1 MSVGKNAVI
10 LHPEKQNTKM
20 SYPVGYFE
28 CKLDSK
34 GRLLVPSDFKE
45 QMGEQVEEG
54 FVLRP
59 AMSEKDHFLELY
71 TRQDWD
77 DMQNELKSKVNR
89 FNAAHLAA
97 LRAINNGARFIKLDA
112 SGRLQIPKD
121 LIAKGFLNKEVVIS
135 SETLKMEIWDKGLY
149 DEAMKAVDNDTILK
163 TLQEL
168 IQ

>member
-1 MSVGKNAVI
+1 MGKNAVL
-10 LHPEKQNTKM
+10 LHREFKDKKM

-59 AMSEKDHFLELY
+59 AMNSKDCFLELY

-89 FNAAHLAA
+89 FNPAHLAA
-97 LRAINNGARFIKLDA
+97 LRAINDGARFIKLDA
-112 SGRLQIPKD
+112 SGRLQIPRD
-121 LIAKGFLNKEVVIS
+121 LVLKGSLNKDVVIS
-135 SETLKMEIWDKGLY
+135 SETLKLEIWDRDLY
-149 DEAMKAVDNDTILK
+149 NKAMNAADNETILK

>member
-1 MSVGKNAVI
+1 
-10 LHPEKQNTKM
+10 M

-34 GRLLVPSDFKE
+34 GRLLVPADFKE

-59 AMSEKDHFLELY
+59 AMNSKDHFLELY

-89 FNAAHLAA
+89 FNPAHLAA
-97 LRAINNGARFIKLDA
+97 LRAINDGARFIKLDA
-112 SGRLQIPKD
+112 SGRLQIPRD
-121 LIAKGFLNKEVVIS
+121 LVLKGSLNKDVVIS
-135 SETLKMEIWDKGLY
+135 SETLKLEIWDRDLY
-149 DEAMKAVDNDTILK
+149 NKAMKAADNETILK

>member
-1 MSVGKNAVI
+1 
-10 LHPEKQNTKM
+10 M

-34 GRLLVPSDFKE
+34 GRLLVPADFKE

-59 AMSEKDHFLELY
+59 AMNSKDHFLELY

-89 FNAAHLAA
+89 FNPAHLAA
-97 LRAINNGARFIKLDA
+97 LRALNDGARFIKLDA
-112 SGRLQIPKD
+112 SGRLQIPRD
-121 LIAKGFLNKEVVIS
+121 LVLKGSLNKDVVIS
-135 SETLKMEIWDKGLY
+135 SETLKLEIWDRDLY
-149 DEAMKAVDNDTILK
+149 NKAMKAADNETILK

>member
-1 MSVGKNAVI
+1 
-10 LHPEKQNTKM
+10 M

-28 CKLDSK
+28 CKLDAK
-34 GRLLVPSDFKE
+34 GRLLVPSDFKD
-45 QMGEQVEEG
+45 QMGDQVSEG

-59 AMSEKDHFLELY
+59 AMNVNDHFLELY

-77 DMQNELKSKVNR
+77 NMQNELKAKVNR
-89 FNAAHLAA
+89 FNPIHLAA
-97 LRAINNGARFIKLDA
+97 LRAINNGARFIKLDS
-112 SGRLQIPKD
+112 SGRLQIPKE
-121 LIAKGFLNKEVVIS
+121 LILKSSLKKEVVIS

-149 DEAMKAVDNDTILK
+149 YETMSAVDNDAILK

>member
-1 MSVGKNAVI
+1 MGKNAVL
-10 LHPEKQNTKM
+10 LHREFKDKKM

-59 AMSEKDHFLELY
+59 AMNSKDCFLELY

-89 FNAAHLAA
+89 FNPAHLAA
-97 LRAINNGARFIKLDA
+97 LRAINDGARFIKLDA
-112 SGRLQIPKD
+112 SGRLQIPRD
-121 LIAKGFLNKEVVIS
+121 LILKGSLNKDVVIS
-135 SETLKMEIWDKGLY
+135 SETLKLEIWDRDLY
-149 DEAMKAVDNDTILK
+149 NKAMKAADNETILK

>member
-1 MSVGKNAVI
+1 MVGKNAVL
-10 LHPEKQNTKM
+10 LHRENKDKKM

-34 GRLLVPSDFKE
+34 GRLLVPADFKE

-59 AMSEKDHFLELY
+59 AMNSKDHFLELY

-89 FNAAHLAA
+89 FNPAHLAA
-97 LRAINNGARFIKLDA
+97 LRALNDGARFIKLDA
-112 SGRLQIPKD
+112 SGRLQIPRD
-121 LIAKGFLNKEVVIS
+121 LVLKGSLNKDVVIS
-135 SETLKMEIWDKGLY
+135 SETLKLEIWDRGLY
-149 DEAMKAVDNDTILK
+149 NKAMNAVDNETILK

>member
-1 MSVGKNAVI
+1 MGKNAVL
-10 LHPEKQNTKM
+10 LHREFKDKKM

-59 AMSEKDHFLELY
+59 AMNSKDCFLELY

-89 FNAAHLAA
+89 FNPAHLAA
-97 LRAINNGARFIKLDA
+97 LRAINDGARFIKLDA
-112 SGRLQIPKD
+112 SGRLQIPRD
-121 LIAKGFLNKEVVIS
+121 LVLKGSLNKDVVIS
-135 SETLKMEIWDKGLY
+135 SETLKLEIWDRDLY
-149 DEAMKAVDNDTILK
+149 NKAMKAADNETILK

>member
-1 MSVGKNAVI
+1 
-10 LHPEKQNTKM
+10 M

-34 GRLLVPSDFKE
+34 GRLLVPADFKE

-59 AMSEKDHFLELY
+59 AMNSKDHFLELY

-89 FNAAHLAA
+89 FNPAHLAA
-97 LRAINNGARFIKLDA
+97 LRALNDGARFIKLDA
-112 SGRLQIPKD
+112 SGRLQIPRD
-121 LIAKGFLNKEVVIS
+121 LVLKGSLNKDVVIS
-135 SETLKMEIWDKGLY
+135 SETLKMEIWDRDLY
-149 DEAMKAVDNDTILK
+149 NEAMKAADNETILK

>member
-1 MSVGKNAVI
+1 MGKNAVL
-10 LHPEKQNTKM
+10 LHREFKDKKM

-59 AMSEKDHFLELY
+59 AMNSKDCFLELY

-89 FNAAHLAA
+89 FNPAHLAA
-97 LRAINNGARFIKLDA
+97 LRAINDGARFIKLDA

-121 LIAKGFLNKEVVIS
+121 LVLKGSLNKDVVIS
-135 SETLKMEIWDKGLY
+135 SETLKLEIWDRDLY
-149 DEAMKAVDNDTILK
+149 NKAMKAADNETILK

>member
-1 MSVGKNAVI
+1 
-10 LHPEKQNTKM
+10 M

-34 GRLLVPSDFKE
+34 GRLLIPSDFKE

-59 AMSEKDHFLELY
+59 AMNSKDHFLELY
-71 TRQDWD
+71 THQDWD
-77 DMQNELKSKVNR
+77 NMQNELKSKVNR
-89 FNAAHLAA
+89 FNPAHLAA
-97 LRAINNGARFIKLDA
+97 LRAINDGARFIKLDA

-121 LIAKGFLNKEVVIS
+121 LIVKGFLNKEVVIS
-135 SETLKMEIWDKGLY
+135 SETLKMEIWDRDLY
-149 DEAMKAVDNDTILK
+149 NKAMNAVDNETVLK

>member
-1 MSVGKNAVI
+1 MSACQRR
-10 LHPEKQNTKM
+10 LPLLA
-20 SYPVGYFE
+20 SYGPNVAE
-28 CKLDSK
+28 ER
-34 GRLLVPSDFKE
+34 RLPSNSPSSPDFKE

-59 AMSEKDHFLELY
+59 AMSDKDHFLELY

-77 DMQNELKSKVNR
+77 NMQNELRAKVNR
-89 FNAAHLAA
+89 FNPTHLAA

-112 SGRLQIPKD
+112 SGRLQIPKE
-121 LIAKGFLNKEVVIS
+121 LILKGSLNKEVVIS
-135 SETLKMEIWDKGLY
+135 SETLKMEIWDKDHY
-149 DEAMKAVDNDTILK
+149 NEAMNAVDNDTILK